1 MNHQI
6 SIFGA
11 GAWGQALA
19 RAIRQGG
26 VEVLLWNRTPKPG
39 ATSDLHEALSFSR
52 YAILAVSA
60 QHVRAFVTD
69 LLPFSPEVCF
79 LASKG
84 IEKETGLLLSEMI
97 SDLLPSCALGVI
109 GGPNLASE
117 VGQEF
122 ACGLTVAVSTKEVET
137 LARSFFSSSSFILE
151 VSSDVIGV
159 QIAGAMKNVMAIGYG
174 FLQQTCSSENLWA
187 SYLLLALKEIGRL
200 IKSLGGQTETILSFA
215 GLGDLILTSHS
226 PKGRNSQFGRL
237 WPHYEGGLVEGV
249 ATTSAVLKRAYEI
262 GIELPLTQGINA
274 ILQKEMDV
282 SCWPSYL
289 QKITQMEGVS

>member
-1 MNHQI
+1 M
-6 SIFGA
+6 
-11 GAWGQALA
+11 
-19 RAIRQGG
+19 
-26 VEVLLWNRTPKPG
+26 
-39 ATSDLHEALSFSR
+39 
-52 YAILAVSA
+52 
-60 QHVRAFVTD
+60 RAFVTN

-84 IEKETGLLLSEMI
+84 IEKETGVLLSEMI
-97 SDLLPSCALGVI
+97 SDLLPSCALGIV

-122 ACGLTVAVSTKEVET
+122 ACGLTVAVSTKEVDT

-174 FLQQTCSSENLWA
+174 FLQQTCSSENLWS
-187 SYLLLALKEIGRL
+187 SYLLLALKEIGRF
-200 IKSLGGQTETILSFA
+200 IKALGGQTETILSFA
-215 GLGDLILTSHS
+215 GMGDLILTSHS

-237 WPHYEGGLVEGV
+237 WPSCEGGLVEGV
-249 ATTSAVLKRAYEI
+249 PTTSAVLKRAYAV
-262 GIELPLTQGINA
+262 GIQLPLTQGINA
-274 ILQKEMDV
+274 VLQKEMDV

-289 QKITQMEGVS
+289 QKIPQIEAVY